1 MSVTLQA
8 FNNTGTL
15 QGAGLTVSIPANA
28 TVFQTGA
35 SIGVP
40 VDVAVGVVLTH
51 NAAFE
56 AISGSITTLN
66 GGVGLSFDSPFTSRD
81 GAIMGR
87 PVR

>member
-1 MSVTLQA
+1 MSVTLKA

-81 GAIMGR
+81 GAIMGS